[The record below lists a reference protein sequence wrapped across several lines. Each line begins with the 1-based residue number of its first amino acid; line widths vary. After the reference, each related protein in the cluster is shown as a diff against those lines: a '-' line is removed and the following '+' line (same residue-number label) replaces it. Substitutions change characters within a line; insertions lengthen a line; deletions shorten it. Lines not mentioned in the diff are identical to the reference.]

1 MKRNLTITI
10 LALIAAAIGLAVLA
24 WRITGPSKLTLHGYI
39 ALAIALVL
47 GGGLGAGLMAL
58 AFYSQRKGWDDQQ
71 ER

>member
-10 LALIAAAIGLAVLA
+10 VALIAAAIALAALA
-24 WRITGPSKLTLHGYI
+24 WRITGPSKMTMHGYI

-47 GGGLGAGLMAL
+47 GGALGGGLMAL

-71 ER
+71 EP